1 MGLLGLGL
9 KLKNVLKA
17 KKVSKTITS
26 VPPNVPK
33 TSTQKIKRDLNLFK
47 HEISGKMKK
56 EGFEGPTYKFSGKK
70 SKSGAHLLKE
80 VWTKDPYK

>member
-9 KLKNVLKA
+9 KLKNVLKP

-33 TSTQKIKRDLNLFK
+33 TSTQKIKRDLNLLK
-47 HEISGKMKK
+47 HEMSGKMKK
-56 EGFEGPTYKFSGKK
+56 MSQDVFHLTDDFKKGVRKFKK
-70 SKSGAHLLKE
+70 
-80 VWTKDPYK
+80 KD